1 MFRRVRDGVTIVSC
15 GGMAWAASLLLR
27 EKPIAAAVP
36 LMFLLVIIPVTQY
49 CGTLSGILTALVVGG
64 VFSIFLFPP
73 FGSPLMQYRADW
85 INLILFEFIAA
96 GIAYLS
102 SKPIPAE

>member
-1 MFRRVRDGVTIVSC
+1 MLRRVRDTVTIISC
-15 GGMAWAASLLLR
+15 GGMAWVASLSLR
-27 EKPIAAAVP
+27 EKPVADAVP
-36 LMFLLVIIPVTQY
+36 LMFLLVIIPVTEY
-49 CGTLSGILTALVVGG
+49 CGALPGILAALLVGG

-73 FGSPLMQYRADW
+73 FGSPMMHYRADW
-85 INLILFEFIAA
+85 INLILFELVAA